1 MCTEYDLTRHHGQE
15 YKVSGKSETSGDNYD
30 YKVILGESITQ
41 VSTAGHGTW
50 LLGKYNYTRGGTE
63 FYKHGDG
70 CGSGINRHAKITF
83 LSTSTQVAKMFD
95 ASEPSTCEYE
105 FTMLINCKNGNILV
119 LKFLPHF

>member
-50 LLGKYNYTRGGTE
+50 LIGKYNDRRGGTE
-63 FYKHGDG
+63 FYKSGDG
-70 CGSGINRHAKITF
+70 CGSGINRHAKIKF
-83 LSTSTQVAKMFD
+83 LAGEVAKMLE
-95 ASEPSTCEYE
+95 ASEPSTCKYE
-105 FTMLINCKNGNILV
+105 FTIQINCKNGNILI
-119 LKFLPHF
+119 LKFFSKF